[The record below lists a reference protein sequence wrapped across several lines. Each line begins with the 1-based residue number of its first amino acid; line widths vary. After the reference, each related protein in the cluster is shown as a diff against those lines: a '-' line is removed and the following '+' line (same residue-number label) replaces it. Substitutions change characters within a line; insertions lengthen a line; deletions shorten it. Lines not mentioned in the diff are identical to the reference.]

1 MFFTKYN
8 PLTSE
13 YVEEKV
19 GAVGAAAGESCPCL
33 KGMKFELRLEGEYAP
48 KKLAYEIKDEKE
60 LVVTENEATFTAPYA
75 AISQGPI
82 TLLTHLIPGSSRG
95 WHVVID
101 RRSWAVTAFETW
113 FGITVPV
120 GLDLF
125 GQKEPDYYRD
135 IPREIQREYYFG
147 WLDKGDNEKPEKL
160 HTTTNRIEGRG
171 LHWDYDNGY
180 EILTFNPSVC
190 CTTISELGKEMGGIT
205 VTNPADYIRIDDEN
219 YIYARWEVEF
229 SGKMWI
235 EIMNFFDF
243 TAVGVDFGFEK
254 DDSLTYRLHTAK
266 LELTGDAAHL
276 ERIFSY
282 GDKERPMAGRMSQK
296 GGRYAYR
303 PMDIDVPMTH
313 DEAYAHAKEKVMLF
327 GEGRNIMASGNNLP
341 DCTALVD
348 KKFKI
353 WADNEKYAQAPW
365 SGEKGTPWEYWFVDE
380 KTLKWRYG
388 GRRWHEE
395 RYKCFEPDKELYF
408 FGHLM
413 TGDPEYS
420 MVAHAVDFR
429 NGLATTIKTGIGN
442 WQSEWEAG
450 ANVAFGTVEYGDL
463 KAPFARRHHF
473 TDELL
478 GYCFAW
484 AYSDSMSSIHVYSSP
499 ESYSWTIFSGD
510 NSGGATWSS
519 PCFYI
524 KLRPQVY
531 LFQWVE
537 EKCNGSQG
545 LVVMNRKIQH
555 DGGFFYGVNH
565 DGLKLNMTGA
575 FMRELG
581 HFNIR
586 KYFDRFP
593 DEK

>member
-1 MFFTKYN
+1 MFFTNYD
-8 PLTSE
+8 PLTTE
-13 YVEEKV
+13 LVEEKV
-19 GAVGAAAGESCPCL
+19 QAAGRAAGESCGCL
-33 KGMKFELRLEGEYAP
+33 AGLKFIARLEGEYAP
-48 KKLAYEIKDEKE
+48 AKLEYDIKDEKE
-60 LVVTENEATFTAPYA
+60 LVVTENDATYTAPYA

-95 WHVVID
+95 WHLIID
-101 RRSWAVTAFETW
+101 RRTWAVTAFETW

-120 GLDLF
+120 GADLF
-125 GQKEPDYYRD
+125 GTKGPDYYRD

-171 LHWDYDNGY
+171 LHWDFDNGY
-180 EILTFNPSVC
+180 ELLTFFPSVTC
-190 CTTISELGKEMGGIT
+190 CTLTELGKAQGSIT

-235 EIMNFFDF
+235 ELLNFFDF
-243 TAVGVDFGFEK
+243 TAAGVDFGFEE
-254 DDSLTYRLHTAK
+254 DNSLTYRLHRAE

-276 ERIFSY
+276 EQITSF
-282 GDKERPMAGRMSQK
+282 GDKERPMAAMHKAK
-296 GGRYAYR
+296 GWRYAYR
-303 PMDIDVPMTH
+303 PMDIDVPMTRK
-313 DEAYAHAKEKVMLF
+313 EALAHAAEKRMLF
-327 GEGRNIMASGNNLP
+327 GEGRNIMASGNNLAENF
-341 DCTALVD
+341 DLVG
-348 KKFKI
+348 KKFKV
-353 WADNEKYAQAPW
+353 WADNEKYAAAPW

-380 KTLKWRYG
+380 TTLKWRYG

-395 RYKCFEPDKELYF
+395 RYKCFEPDKDLYF
-408 FGHLM
+408 FGHLL
-413 TGDPEYS
+413 TGDPDYS
-420 MVAHAVDFR
+420 MVAHVIDLK

-450 ANVAFGTVEYGDL
+450 ANVHFGTVEYGDL

-478 GYCFAW
+478 GHCFAW
-484 AYSDSMSSIHVYSSP
+484 AYSEVMSSIHVYSSP
-499 ESYSWTIFSGD
+499 ESSSWTIFSSD

-524 KLRPQVY
+524 KLRPDVY

-555 DGGFFYGVNH
+555 DGGFFYGVSHN
-565 DGLKLNMTGA
+565 GLSLNITGA

-581 HFNIR
+581 YFDIK
-586 KYFDRFP
+586 KYFDRVP
-593 DEK
+593 GIK